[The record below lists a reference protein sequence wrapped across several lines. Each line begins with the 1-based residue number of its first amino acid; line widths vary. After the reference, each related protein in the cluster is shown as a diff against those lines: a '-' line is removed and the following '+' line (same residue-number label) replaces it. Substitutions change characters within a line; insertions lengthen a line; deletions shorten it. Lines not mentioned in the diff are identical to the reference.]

1 MSKQRKSLKL
11 TKPILTWYIIAAALT
26 LLLLLGH
33 IVILFNAA
41 GLFKLSALKFW
52 LNGLYVYSPA
62 LIVIVGI
69 TYLLN
74 RALDRNRPV
83 KDFPILCMLAF
94 PVILSVLRLI
104 IKLCGGVYFMNIYV
118 SWVFAVVQT
127 IGLVLYIVGLSKF
140 LPARKAKTSA
150 PKM

>member
-33 IVILFNAA
+33 FVILFNAA

-74 RALDRNRPV
+74 RALGRNRPV

-127 IGLVLYIVGLSKF
+127 AGLVLYIVGLSKS
-140 LPARKAKTSA
+140 LSAGKANGTA

>member
-11 TKPILTWYIIAAALT
+11 TKPVLTWYIIAAALT

-33 IVILFNAA
+33 FVILLDAA

-74 RALDRNRPV
+74 RALGRNRPV
-83 KDFPILCMLAF
+83 KDLPIICMLAF

-118 SWVFAVVQT
+118 SWVFAAVQT
-127 IGLVLYIVGLSKF
+127 AGLVLYIVGLSKF
-140 LPARKAKTSA
+140 LSAGKAKGTA